1 MVEAQQEVDECGGV
15 EAGEGGLVLLEV
27 GGWEENAE
35 FIGPIFLLAYLNPAR
50 LRLGFFVREGRS
62 ALIIIL
68 LGWGIVFSAGIVN
81 FVVESVV
88 TGSAIGQSLLGSG
101 KGVEQSGPFTV
112 GNRPCDG
119 CRAWRSSRCY

>member
-1 MVEAQQEVDECGGV
+1 MPGFGWAFLCGK
-15 EAGEGGLVLLEV
+15 
-27 GGWEENAE
+27 
-35 FIGPIFLLAYLNPAR
+35 
-50 LRLGFFVREGRS
+50 GRS

-68 LGWGIVFSAGIVN
+68 LGRGIVFSARIVK

-101 KGVEQSGPFTV
+101 KGMGQSSPFAV

-119 CRAWRSSRCY
+119 CSGDYKMLCDFGA